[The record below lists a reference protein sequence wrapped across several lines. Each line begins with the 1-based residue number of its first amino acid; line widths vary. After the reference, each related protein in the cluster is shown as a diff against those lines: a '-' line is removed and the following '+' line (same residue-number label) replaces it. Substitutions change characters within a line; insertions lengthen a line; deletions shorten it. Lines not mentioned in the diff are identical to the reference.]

1 MKMLIHQTTSGISL
15 VAMSALLAS
24 GNIANAQKTVKN
36 IVLVHGSFGDGCGWE
51 GIYKI
56 LTKEGYKVSIASNP
70 LTGFA
75 DDVAAVKRVIDRQD
89 GPVILVGHS
98 YGGAVIT
105 EAGNDPRVAG
115 LVYISAFV
123 PDANQTLL
131 QLLQSGL
138 PAPTS
143 GGLPPDAN
151 GFVWYDQAKFHAS
164 FCADLSD
171 EQASFMAASQIPLSA
186 SVLGSSINEPAWKTK
201 PSWYIVATE
210 DHELSPDA
218 ERLAAKRAGA
228 TVTEI
233 KGSHVVFISQPKAV
247 SAVIEAAAQGAIK

>member
-1 MKMLIHQTTSGISL
+1 MVTTGICL
-15 VAMSALLAS
+15 AIMSVLLAS
-24 GNIANAQKTVKN
+24 GSIANAQKTVKN
-36 IVLVHGSFGDGCGWE
+36 IVLVHGAFADGSGWE
-51 GIYKI
+51 GVYKI
-56 LTKEGYKVSIASNP
+56 LTKKGYKVSIASNP

-105 EAGNDPRVAG
+105 EAGNDPKVAG
-115 LVYISAFV
+115 LVYVSAFV

-143 GGLPPDAN
+143 GALPPDAN
-151 GFVWYDQAKFHAS
+151 GYVWYDLTKFHAS

-171 EQASFMAASQIPLSA
+171 EQASFMADSQIPLSV
-186 SVLGSSINEPAWKTK
+186 SVLGSSIKEPAWKTK

-233 KGSHVVFISQPKAV
+233 KASHVVFISQPKAV

>member
-1 MKMLIHQTTSGISL
+1 MEKLI
-15 VAMSALLAS
+15 
-24 GNIANAQKTVKN
+24 KN
-36 IVLVHGSFGDGCGWE
+36 IVLVHGAFADGSGWE
-51 GIYKI
+51 GVYKI
-56 LTKEGYKVSIASNP
+56 LTAKGYKVSMVSNP

-75 DDVAAVKRVIDRQD
+75 DDVAAAKRVIDRQD

-105 EAGNDPRVAG
+105 EAGNDPKVAG
-115 LVYISAFV
+115 LVYIAAFV

-131 QLLQSGL
+131 QLLQTGL

-143 GGLPPDAN
+143 GALPPDAN
-151 GFVWYDQAKFHAS
+151 GFIWYDLAKFHAA

-171 EQASFMAASQIPLSA
+171 EQAAFMANSQIPLSA
-186 SVLGSSINEPAWKTK
+186 SVLGASIKEPAWKTRS
-201 PSWYIVATE
+201 SWYVVAAE

-218 ERLAAKRAGA
+218 ERLGAKRAGA

-233 KGSHVVFISQPKAV
+233 KGSHVVFMSQPKAV
-247 SAVIEAAAQGAIK
+247 AAVIEAAAQGAIK

>member
-1 MKMLIHQTTSGISL
+1 MEKLI
-15 VAMSALLAS
+15 
-24 GNIANAQKTVKN
+24 KN
-36 IVLVHGSFGDGCGWE
+36 IVLVHGAFADGSGWE
-51 GIYKI
+51 GVYKI
-56 LTKEGYKVSIASNP
+56 LTAKGYKVSMVSNP

-75 DDVAAVKRVIDRQD
+75 DDVAAARRVIDRQD

-105 EAGNDPRVAG
+105 EAGNDPKVAG

-143 GGLPPDAN
+143 GALPPDAN
-151 GFVWYDQAKFHAS
+151 GFVWYDLAKFHAS

-171 EQASFMAASQIPLSA
+171 EQAAFMANAQIPLSA
-186 SVLGSSINEPAWKTK
+186 SVLGASIKEPAWKTR
-201 PSWYIVATE
+201 PSWCVVATE

-218 ERLAAKRAGA
+218 ERLGAKRAGA

-233 KGSHVVFISQPKAV
+233 KGSHVVFMSQPKAV

>member
-1 MKMLIHQTTSGISL
+1 MKKLIRLTKAWICL
-15 VAMSALLAS
+15 VAMTMLFSS
-24 GNIANAQKTVKN
+24 GKIRNAQKTVKN
-36 IVLVHGSFGDGCGWE
+36 IVLVHGAFADGSGWE

-56 LTKEGYKVSIASNP
+56 LTNKGYNVSIASNP

-75 DDVAAVKRVIDRQD
+75 DDIAAVKRVIDRQE

-98 YGGAVIT
+98 YGGAIIT
-105 EAGNDPRVAG
+105 EAGNDPKVAG
-115 LVYISAFV
+115 LVYISALV

-131 QLLQSGL
+131 QLLQTGL

-143 GGLPPDAN
+143 GVLPPDAN
-151 GFVWYDQAKFHAS
+151 GFLWYDLNKFHAS

-171 EQASFMAASQIPLSA
+171 EQASFMATSQIPLS
-186 SVLGSSINEPAWKTK
+186 SSILGSSIKEPAWKTK

-218 ERLAAKRAGA
+218 ERVGAKRAGA
-228 TVTEI
+228 KVTEI

-247 SAVIEAAAQGAIK
+247 SDVIEAAAQGAIK